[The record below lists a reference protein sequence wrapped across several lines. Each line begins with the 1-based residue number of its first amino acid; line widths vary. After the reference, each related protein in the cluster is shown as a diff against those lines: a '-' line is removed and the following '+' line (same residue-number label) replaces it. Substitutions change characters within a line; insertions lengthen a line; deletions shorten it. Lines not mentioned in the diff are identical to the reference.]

1 MVGLNKSKKYS
12 LIIII
17 NLSEIIIKKFMKKQF
32 NYLIFL
38 IKLINLNKM
47 GFLERILLSLYY
59 PQFKSPL
66 NSRFET
72 LFVSIIKMKNPLNK
86 LINRSNT
93 IYPEKI
99 ARNEDKRTSI
109 VIKGI
114 PKNMSKNEVRNLLDK
129 FGNINFL
136 YIINSQTNKN
146 NNNTSIAFVNV
157 INFKSIIPLFMNLRN
172 YKIEKFGKT
181 YNLKISYSSVQGKP
195 KLKEFI
201 QQYKFSKY

>member
-1 MVGLNKSKKYS
+1 
-12 LIIII
+12 
-17 NLSEIIIKKFMKKQF
+17 
-32 NYLIFL
+32 
-38 IKLINLNKM
+38 M

-72 LFVSIIKMKNPLNK
+72 LFVSIVKMENPLNK
-86 LINRSNT
+86 HIHRTNT

-114 PKNMSKNEVRNLLDK
+114 PKSMSKNEVRNLLDK

-136 YIINSQTNKN
+136 YIINSQTNEN
-146 NNNTSIAFVNV
+146 HNNTSIAFVNV

-201 QQYKFSKY
+201 QKYKFSKY